1 MIRKALRYLYLGL
14 NLALVALIAACSD
27 EEEAVVSLSQAEA
40 PEVHVNFSVGTE
52 LMEGNADTR
61 ATSPRIPDVENLIYD
76 VWILQYTKDA
86 GFALLSQKHVYH
98 LNTDATT
105 GSTSLS
111 WPSSEV
117 SFLGMDSYI
126 CVIANRNP
134 GNPTQDRTAIYDSE
148 EDALN
153 ADIFSN
159 FKSTLVTVPIEG
171 INEGTVDQILMCGY
185 WEGKPTEGASINVTL
200 GRMIARLNVTIT
212 NSASNSFSV
221 DTKNNLD
228 RRLTIKLQNVPTK
241 TYLFPSVDAAPLDA
255 TYDGYNYITLKEDEV
270 VISKGKSISRYYY
283 VAPNYCTTE
292 EGATNFYFQYNN
304 NKTTSSVLDLKSA
317 TIVLGTDAP
326 GTSNRDLNLYHN
338 TIYNFTI
345 TLK

>member
-1 MIRKALRYLYLGL
+1 
-14 NLALVALIAACSD
+14 V
-27 EEEAVVSLSQAEA
+27 EVPPVQAEA
-40 PEVHVNFSVGTE
+40 PEVHVNFSVGTDP
-52 LMEGNADTR
+52 LEGEADTR
-61 ATSPRIPDVENLIYD
+61 SVSPRFAEVENYIYD

-86 GFALLSQKHVYH
+86 SFALLSQKHVYH

-134 GNPTQDRTAIYDSE
+134 GNPTQDRSAIYDSE

-185 WEGKPTEGASINVTL
+185 WEGTPTEGASINVTL
-200 GRMIARLNVTIT
+200 GRMIARLNVTIK
-212 NSASNSFSV
+212 NSTSNSLSL
-221 DTKNNLD
+221 DETNNRD

-255 TYDGYNYITLKEDEV
+255 TYDASNYITFEETEV
-270 VISKGKSISRYYY
+270 VISKNKSISRYYY

-292 EGATNFYFQYNN
+292 EGATNFFFQYNN
-304 NKTTSSVLDLKSA
+304 NKTTQSVKYLKS